1 MEPPSLKDM
10 GVEHKDAALH
20 FCFTMPSQGN
30 KVARMPT
37 MHLCRRR
44 NNEKCKRLIKVQHV
58 HGSVK
63 MNGTT
68 QAEENEERQSE
79 PVKAV

>member
-1 MEPPSLKDM
+1 MIEENLTIKASEAVASLFNLS
-10 GVEHKDAALH
+10 VS
-20 FCFTMPSQGN
+20 PSQGN

-79 PVKAV
+79 SVKAI